1 MDTVE
6 GLEVSVLYF
15 LLAFT
20 AWVSGFRELGVRI
33 QGLAPRSQGLC
44 ELRDSVQSSVCG

>member
-15 LLAFT
+15 LLAFR

-33 QGLAPRSQGLC
+33 QGLAARFQGSCKL
-44 ELRDSVQSSVCG
+44 LDN